1 MRQAH
6 KLGALRPEAF
16 LRGGGL
22 GKNPVG
28 SGGKRSSGQYVSFG
42 NKPLLSLVFSRIM
55 ASFWAQMDNNGQKFG
70 PINRAN
76 IMKDGIH
83 PNYREVVFLD
93 TSCDFGFVTRSTVA
107 TNETIKWKDG
117 KEYPVYKIEI
127 SAESHPFY
135 TGKQKIVDTA
145 GRVDKFKKRY
155 ARKSSSKA
163 AE

>member
-1 MRQAH
+1 VP
-6 KLGALRPEAF
+6 LR
-16 LRGGGL
+16 
-22 GKNPVG
+22 
-28 SGGKRSSGQYVSFG
+28 VSFAG
-42 NKPLLSLVFSRIM
+42 IGPE
-55 ASFWAQMDNNGQKFG
+55 FG
-70 PINRAN
+70 PATKKPCPLKALEQYKPSQQPLALIGVFRDNVVFPGQITTLVPTHQARD
-76 IMKDGIH
+76 MKDGIH

-135 TGKQKIVDTA
+135 TGKQKIMDTA

-155 ARKSSSKA
+155 ARKSAAKA

>member
-1 MRQAH
+1 MTC
-6 KLGALRPEAF
+6 GTTTI
-16 LRGGGL
+16 
-22 GKNPVG
+22 
-28 SGGKRSSGQYVSFG
+28 G
-42 NKPLLSLVFSRIM
+42 NKPLLSLGFSRIIDL
-55 ASFWAQMDNNGQKFG
+55 SG
-70 PINRAN
+70 PGTSKESAPTHKAKT
-76 IMKDGIH
+76 MKEGIH

-155 ARKSSSKA
+155 ARKSSAKA
-163 AE
+163 AG

>member
-1 MRQAH
+1 MWFRVRVTPGNPRTVPTH
-6 KLGALRPEAF
+6 KADER
-16 LRGGGL
+16 
-22 GKNPVG
+22 
-28 SGGKRSSGQYVSFG
+28 
-42 NKPLLSLVFSRIM
+42 
-55 ASFWAQMDNNGQKFG
+55 D
-70 PINRAN
+70 
-76 IMKDGIH
+76 MKEGIH

-107 TNETIKWKDG
+107 TNETITWKDG

-155 ARKSSSKA
+155 ARKSTSGGTAKA

>member
-1 MRQAH
+1 MFSGIIGDSGPVLSTRTPIWAGN
-6 KLGALRPEAF
+6 GAP
-16 LRGGGL
+16 
-22 GKNPVG
+22 
-28 SGGKRSSGQYVSFG
+28 
-42 NKPLLSLVFSRIM
+42 NK
-55 ASFWAQMDNNGQKFG
+55 AKT
-70 PINRAN
+70 
-76 IMKDGIH
+76 MKDGIH

-155 ARKSSSKA
+155 AKKPATGKA
-163 AE
+163 AQ

>member
-1 MRQAH
+1 MFS
-6 KLGALRPEAF
+6 GIISVSGPRPEFVPTHKA
-16 LRGGGL
+16 
-22 GKNPVG
+22 K
-28 SGGKRSSGQYVSFG
+28 
-42 NKPLLSLVFSRIM
+42 
-55 ASFWAQMDNNGQKFG
+55 
-70 PINRAN
+70 

-107 TNETIKWKDG
+107 TNEVIKWKDG

-155 ARKSSSKA
+155 ARKGTAKA

>member
-1 MRQAH
+1 MP
-6 KLGALRPEAF
+6 LGRATKSPA
-16 LRGGGL
+16 
-22 GKNPVG
+22 NAG
-28 SGGKRSSGQYVSFG
+28 SGNFPVCSRVWHRTRFG
-42 NKPLLSLVFSRIM
+42 NNPLLSLVFSWIITTFPRRPRNSKSVPTHK
-55 ASFWAQMDNNGQKFG
+55 AKT
-70 PINRAN
+70 
-76 IMKDGIH
+76 MKEGIH

-155 ARKSSSKA
+155 ARKGSAKA
-163 AE
+163 AG

>member
-1 MRQAH
+1 MAGPGSKFVPIH
-6 KLGALRPEAF
+6 KAT
-16 LRGGGL
+16 
-22 GKNPVG
+22 
-28 SGGKRSSGQYVSFG
+28 
-42 NKPLLSLVFSRIM
+42 
-55 ASFWAQMDNNGQKFG
+55 
-70 PINRAN
+70 
-76 IMKDGIH
+76 IMKEGIH

-107 TNETIKWKDG
+107 TNETITWKDG

-155 ARKSSSKA
+155 ARKGTAGGTAKA